1 LGKRKI
7 STQKKPKSKK
17 SAALIFILLICFS
30 IFLCLFVHELVNKL
44 GTTGMRACLTKTTRE
59 RERERERRHRVGV
72 TEDEEDEGEENKRIN
87 KQKEKMKI
95 NILMI

>member
-30 IFLCLFVHELVNKL
+30 IFLCLFAHEF
-44 GTTGMRACLTKTTRE
+44 GTTGMGACLTKTTKE
-59 RERERERRHRVGV
+59 REKQKKKKKKRMETKDGLC
-72 TEDEEDEGEENKRIN
+72 EDEEDERGREKKI
-87 KQKEKMKI
+87 KE
-95 NILMI
+95 